1 MPLRGMLYFADE
13 YRRYVEEKGLNLYG
27 SRIILLPVPQYV
39 VFYNGLRE
47 EPDRLEMK
55 LSSAFAAWQ
64 GRKSVEPCM
73 EFRAILLNINI
84 GHNRE
89 LMERCRK
96 LKEYAEFVAI
106 VRADLEKGLVLPEA
120 VDRAVNECIA
130 RGILAELLSVHR
142 AEVCDMILTEYD
154 EQRHIADEKEAS
166 WEEGRKEGRQE
177 GREEGKLEASVN
189 MIRKKYNKNLP
200 ASQAAEELELEES
213 FAVTVMELLKEHGT
227 MSDIEI
233 VRHLETDEQI
243 R

>member
-1 MPLRGMLYFADE
+1 MLYFADE

-96 LKEYAEFVAI
+96 LKDYAEFVAI

-120 VDRAVNECIA
+120 VDRAVDECIA

-166 WEEGRKEGRQE
+166 
-177 GREEGKLEASVN
+177 REEGKLEASVSV
-189 MIRKKYNKNLP
+189 IRKKYNKNLS
-200 ASQAAEELELEES
+200 ASQAAKELELEEE
-213 FAVTVMELLKEHGT
+213 FVAVVMEQLKANSA

-233 VRHLETDEQI
+233 VRYLETDEQT